1 MRKFILSVLLFFV
14 ISGRALAVDADD
26 FGMSEVEQ
34 AVPEQARE
42 VLGEMEGRNADANG
56 IIERIAGFV
65 SDNAMR
71 EAKNVLKPVLGVIV
85 ISLLC
90 CVAESGELKNR
101 ISYVQLGGC
110 LAIAVLTVG
119 DVNTVMAMGQAAIED
134 ISDFSRVLM
143 PTLSTVAAS
152 AGAVSSAGVKYA
164 ATTMFLDVL
173 IAAVQKLIL
182 PLVGVFTIASV
193 ACAALGDGRLELV
206 VKMTKWA
213 SKMALTALVVV
224 FTAYLSIVGIAASGT
239 DAAVTKAAKTVIS
252 NMIPVVG
259 KLVSDASESLVAGA
273 GVIRNTLGIFGL
285 GAVAAVCAMPFL
297 RIGLRYLLFK
307 AASAVVGAIAG
318 EKIGRLVENISTAY
332 GMVLACVGTGAI
344 FMFISVLSMIRT
356 VI

>member
-1 MRKFILSVLLFFV
+1 MLTVLFFFV
-14 ISGRALAVDADD
+14 ISVKTFAVDADD
-26 FGMSEVEQ
+26 FGINELEQ
-34 AVPEQARE
+34 AVPEQARA
-42 VLGEMEGRNADANG
+42 VLGEVDSHNADADG
-56 IIERIAGFV
+56 IIERIAGCV
-65 SDNAMR
+65 SDNVLR
-71 EAKNVLKPVLGVIV
+71 EAKNVIRPVLGVIMIAV
-85 ISLLC
+85 LC
-90 CVAESGELKNR
+90 CVADSGELKNR
-101 ISYVQLGGC
+101 ISYVDLGGC

-119 DVNTVMAMGQAAIED
+119 DVNTVTAMGRETIED

-164 ATTMFLDVL
+164 ATAMFLDVL

-182 PLVGVFTIASV
+182 PLVSVFTIAAV
-193 ACAALGDGRLELV
+193 ACAALGDGRLGLV
-206 VKMTKWA
+206 VKMTKWI
-213 SKMALTALVVV
+213 SKMALTGLVIV
-224 FTAYLSIVGIAASGT
+224 FTAYLSVVGISASGT

-273 GVIRNTLGIFGL
+273 GVIRNAVGIFGL
-285 GAVAAVCAMPFL
+285 GAVAAVCVMPFL

-318 EKIGRLVENISTAY
+318 EKIGMLVENISAAY

-344 FMFISVLSMIRT
+344 FMFISVMSMIRT